1 MALPSKYGIEK
12 SLNSMAGLSAY
23 ENGGPGSG
31 NFGHAGRPG
40 QRGGSG
46 KGTGASKYD
55 VPASIM
61 DAYAT
66 SSSKYNDPEKMEIFT
81 TPKGNLNLRYDG
93 KDVSTISGSNYSD
106 ETLESLREQGI
117 LKDGSGTG
125 EIKMPERAKDP
136 HDWFKT
142 VQEIKKGATE
152 ERRKE
157 LDKVV
162 DEVSEAIYETGES
175 YTGSKKKTLDFI
187 EANILFHADT
197 DNFDAD
203 AFLDVASEWLDDY
216 KRVKASKAKKFR
228 ITENPMSGTDVVI
241 EEVKDKK

>member
-1 MALPSKYGIEK
+1 MALPSRYRIDKKI
-12 SLNSMAGLSAY
+12 NSMEGLSAY
-23 ENGGPGSG
+23 ENGGKGSG

-40 QRGGSG
+40 KRGGSG
-46 KGTGASKYD
+46 
-55 VPASIM
+55 
-61 DAYAT
+61 
-66 SSSKYNDPEKMEIFT
+66 
-81 TPKGNLNLRYDG
+81 
-93 KDVSTISGSNYSD
+93 
-106 ETLESLREQGI
+106 
-117 LKDGSGTG
+117 SGTG
-125 EIKMPERAKDP
+125 GIKMPERAKDP

-241 EEVKDKK
+241 DEA